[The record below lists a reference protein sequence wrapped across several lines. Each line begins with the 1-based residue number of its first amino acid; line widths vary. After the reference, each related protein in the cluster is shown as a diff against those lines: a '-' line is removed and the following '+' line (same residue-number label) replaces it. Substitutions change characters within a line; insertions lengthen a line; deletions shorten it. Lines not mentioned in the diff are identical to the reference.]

1 MTTRAHLRK
10 TALSLP
16 DTAEQDARTGA
27 VAFTVRAKRFASVDT
42 DDRVLLHLPAADAD
56 DVLAAHPSAER
67 AARGG
72 VLVPLKDINGQQLNR
87 WVRRA
92 WLSRAPKQLAAQAQ
106 AAQSASAGGVGDLP
120 RGIGRPA
127 TQALADAGISGLAP
141 VAELREAELLAMHG
155 VGPKAVRLLGEALE
169 ATGRS
174 FARRPGRDG

>member
-16 DTAEQDARTGA
+16 EAAEQDARSGT
-27 VAFTVRAKRFASVDT
+27 VAFTVRAKRFASVDA
-42 DDRVLLHLPAADAD
+42 DDRVLLHLPATDAD

-67 AARGG
+67 AERGG
-72 VLVPLKDINGQQLNR
+72 VLIPLKDVNGQQLNH

-106 AAQSASAGGVGDLP
+106 AADTAAPGAVGDLP

-127 TQALADAGISGLAP
+127 TQALVGAGISTLTQ
-141 VAELREAELLAMHG
+141 VAKLSEAELLAMHG
-155 VGPKAVRLLGEALE
+155 VGPKAVRLLGEALDV
-169 ATGRS
+169 TGRS
-174 FARRPGRDG
+174 FAR